1 MMARIT
7 LLLITLASTS
17 LASEATVV
25 QLEGQGGKFS
35 GVIVS
40 PSGLIVTADHCG
52 KANSVNVRLRDGT
65 ARVAVLRY
73 APPHN
78 GIDEAQVY
86 QITGGGEFPFSPLG
100 KSPAG
105 VGDEVSSFGYSER
118 SFERRSGQV
127 IETGFVVRSD
137 GNYDLEL
144 SDGLVT
150 DWKSSD
156 GTSGGPLFNSKGE
169 VIGILSMSGT
179 WPRSYWINLPSITEA
194 IRRSQFPTHK
204 QRLVMF
210 SVPGDK
216 DCELYEKEIK
226 ATSNGILV
234 IRTDSDEFPQ
244 WKSSYEAFTRQ
255 KLDKFP
261 TFWAEGTNQT
271 KSAKYQPGF
280 LGSLLSWFRGIL
292 QALLGGLFGS
302 PATPSTPPQQ
312 YTRGSLPPPPV
323 EVITPKTPEEEILD
337 PSNVTVVIL
346 VKKQDLGLAKGVVA
360 KTALLKAAGPLQR
373 KLDEVLGGRVRLVLV
388 PERTRPDRFLAVAEA
403 AKTEADPAA
412 VFVLVRSQSL
422 GLKSLIA
429 GKVEKTILGKIP
441 EKVPVDV
448 VFERIRPDDFHA
460 ILEATYA
467 GEVPDPQV
475 VTVPGEQPEE
485 PAVPN
490 GLLMGLFSST
500 AAAWGSKELMAR
512 ARNKAKEK
520 GLSIITEK
528 LHRKPGEGEEA

>member
-1 MMARIT
+1 MMTRIA
-7 LLLITLASTS
+7 LLLIALASTT

-40 PSGLIVTADHCG
+40 PSGLIVTADHCSN
-52 KANSVNVRLRDGT
+52 AQVVRVTFSNGATRDAA
-65 ARVAVLRY
+65 ARYIPAQ
-73 APPHN
+73 N
-78 GIDEAQVY
+78 GVDEAQVY
-86 QITGGGEFPFSPLG
+86 QIVGGGEFPFSPLS
-100 KSPAG
+100 KSPATLN
-105 VGDEVSSFGYSER
+105 DPVSSIHASKSQDR
-118 SFERRSGQV
+118 QSGKV
-127 IETGFVVRSD
+127 VEVGFTTRTD
-137 GNYDLEL
+137 GQYPLKL

-150 DWKSSD
+150 DWQSTD
-156 GTSGGPLFNSKGE
+156 GMSGEPLFNSRGE
-169 VIGILSMSGT
+169 VVGILSMSGT

-312 YTRGSLPPPPV
+312 YTRGDLPPPPV

-337 PSNVTVVIL
+337 PSNITVVIL
-346 VKKQDLGLAKGVVA
+346 VKKQDLGIAKGIVA
-360 KTALLKAAGPLQR
+360 KTALMKAAGPLQR
-373 KLDEVLGGRVRLVLV
+373 KLDEALGGRVRLVLV

-429 GKVEKTILGKIP
+429 GKVERTILGKIP

-467 GEVPDPQV
+467 GEIPEPQI

-485 PAVPN
+485 PAIPN
-490 GLLMGLFSST
+490 SLLMGLFSST
-500 AAAWGSKELMAR
+500 AAAWGAKELMAR

-520 GLSIITEK
+520 GLAIITEK
-528 LHRKPGEGEEA
+528 LHGKKDEA